1 MTSGDGGLKSEINVT
16 PLVDVMLVVLIIFM
30 LVTPMFQKGVGVEL
44 PRAGNVRDIPENDRN
59 ATIVTLTGSGK
70 LFIGG
75 RSTDPATLE
84 GTLRR
89 RYAADPS
96 RELHIKADRDVRYGE
111 VRKIV
116 EAARRAGLPGAA
128 LVAERL
134 GRPGSAAPAPEAGSL
149 RP

>member
-30 LVTPMFQKGVGVEL
+30 LVTPMFQKGVGVAL
-44 PRAGNVRDIPENDRN
+44 PRAGHVRDIPENDQGV
-59 ATIVTLTGSGK
+59 TIVTLTGDGK

-75 RSTDPATLE
+75 QSTDSTKLE
-84 GTLRR
+84 RTLRR
-89 RYAADPS
+89 RYAADP
-96 RELHIKADRDVRYGE
+96 RLELHIKADRDVHYGE

-134 GRPGSAAPAPEAGSL
+134 ERPGSGAPAPGAGAL